1 MLLTVT
7 KKKSLMQKSTA
18 QYLCEHVSLSWLPFS
33 TQTNTIGYHLW
44 FI

>member
-18 QYLCEHVSLSWLPFS
+18 QYLCEHDV
-33 TQTNTIGYHLW
+33 HLM
-44 FI
+44 FTVI